1 MKRIIRLT
9 EKDLAKIVKIIL
21 KEDNDPSAPEMPEI
35 PPQEYL
41 DLIASADTEKEMGDD
56 MVTQQVT
63 EYWNKSKNLSRLVR
77 RVINEQAWGEFDDI
91 TPAFQVFCN
100 SLNSKIPQPSQKPNT
115 TSATQPKLS
124 VKRVVNRQVDGFM
137 WQFYLGGK
145 PIGETPEHNS
155 IFDQNYNMRPNSVNL
170 ITAILKQIFN
180 LFDSAYKKDY
190 NVISGSLL
198 NAYNAALPI
207 CIRSITAAVA
217 KAKGTLSQQPK

>member
-1 MKRIIRLT
+1 MGKIVRLT
-9 EKDLAKIVKIIL
+9 ERD
-21 KEDNDPSAPEMPEI
+21 
-35 PPQEYL
+35 
-41 DLIASADTEKEMGDD
+41 
-56 MVTQQVT
+56 
-63 EYWNKSKNLSRLVR
+63 LSRLVR

-124 VKRVVNRQVDGFM
+124 VKRVVNRQVAPGQPQGDGFM

-217 KAKGTLSQQPK
+217 KAKGTPSQQPK

>member
-1 MKRIIRLT
+1 
-9 EKDLAKIVKIIL
+9 
-21 KEDNDPSAPEMPEI
+21 
-35 PPQEYL
+35 
-41 DLIASADTEKEMGDD
+41 
-56 MVTQQVT
+56 
-63 EYWNKSKNLSRLVR
+63 
-77 RVINEQAWGEFDDI
+77 
-91 TPAFQVFCN
+91 
-100 SLNSKIPQPSQKPNT
+100 
-115 TSATQPKLS
+115 
-124 VKRVVNRQVDGFM
+124 M

-145 PIGETPEHNS
+145 PIGDAIEHVS

-217 KAKGTLSQQPK
+217 KAKGTPSQQPK

>member
-1 MKRIIRLT
+1 MGRIVRLT
-9 EKDLAKIVKIIL
+9 ERD
-21 KEDNDPSAPEMPEI
+21 
-35 PPQEYL
+35 
-41 DLIASADTEKEMGDD
+41 
-56 MVTQQVT
+56 
-63 EYWNKSKNLSRLVR
+63 LSRLVR

-124 VKRVVNRQVDGFM
+124 VSRVVSRQASPNRQVSPSQPQGNGFM
-137 WQFYLGGK
+137 WQFCLGGK
-145 PIGETPEHNS
+145 PIGETIEHIS

-207 CIRSITAAVA
+207 CIRSITAAVS
-217 KAKGTLSQQPK
+217 KAKGTPSQQPK